1 MHTMTSNQLGGACHF
16 KIEAE
21 NFNDMAALSRK
32 HALEMIQKGDQAH
45 QEAMHKMKELMQSSH
60 AMEQWMK
67 EKEKIFNTLLE
78 D

>member
-1 MHTMTSNQLGGACHF
+1 MKTMTCKQLGGACHF
-16 KIEAE
+16 KIQAE
-21 NFNDMAALSRK
+21 NFSDMAALSRK

-45 QEAMHKMKELMQSSH
+45 QEAMRKMKELMQSSH

>member
-1 MHTMTSNQLGGACHF
+1 MTCKQLGGACHF
-16 KIEAE
+16 KIQAE

-32 HALEMIQKGDQAH
+32 LALEMIQKGDQAH
-45 QEAMHKMKELMQSSH
+45 REAMHKMKELVQSSH
-60 AMEQWMK
+60 AMDQWIK

>member
-1 MHTMTSNQLGGACHF
+1 MKTMTCKQLGGACHF
-16 KIEAE
+16 KIQAE

-32 HALEMIQKGDQAH
+32 LALEMIQKGDQAH
-45 QEAMHKMKELMQSSH
+45 QEAMHKMKELVQSSH
-60 AMEQWMK
+60 AMDQWIK

>member
-1 MHTMTSNQLGGACHF
+1 MTCDHLGGACHF
-16 KIEAE
+16 KIQAE
-21 NFNDMAALSRK
+21 NFSDMAALSRK

-45 QEAMHKMKELMQSSH
+45 QEAMRKMKELMQSSH
-60 AMEQWMK
+60 AIDQWMK